1 MDRQDF
7 SPPALAL
14 LALAL
19 TAGTLLPS
27 ACSTTSTTTATPV
40 DPAAVTAAVKERLL
54 EEGVPELADLQVRTD
69 ADGTV
74 WLSGRTYTLANADRA
89 MQIARTTPGAT
100 RVRSDIQA
108 LPETP
113 R

>member
-1 MDRQDF
+1 MSMSRHDF
-7 SPPALAL
+7 SPPTLWL
-14 LALAL
+14 LIL
-19 TAGTLLPS
+19 TVSVAAILPCGC
-27 ACSTTSTTTATPV
+27 ATTTAAAV
-40 DPAAVTAAVKERLL
+40 DPAAVTAAVKDRLRA
-54 EEGVPELADLQVRTD
+54 EDVSGLADLQVRTD

-74 WLSGRTYTLANADRA
+74 WLSGRTYTQAAADRA

-100 RVRSDIQA
+100 RVRSNILA

>member
-1 MDRQDF
+1 MHRLPF

-14 LALAL
+14 LVLAF
-19 TAGTLLPS
+19 AVGTIMPS
-27 ACSTTSTTTATPV
+27 ACTTTKAAPA
-40 DPAAVTAAVKERLL
+40 DPAAVTSAVKARLRA
-54 EEGVPELADLQVRTD
+54 EDVSGLADLGVRTD

-74 WLSGRTYTLANADRA
+74 WLSGRTYTQAAADRA

-100 RVRSDIQA
+100 RVRSNIQA